1 MSPMSRGKTMETLRL
16 TSYMSDLESTVKLMY
31 QLVREIYAIES
42 DGGELS
48 RIHEIAEALERRPN
62 LTALPQVLLK
72 AYGEIT
78 GALGGIRLSRE
89 TIQVHAVDR
98 IRRTHAKL
106 AEVSSATESATT
118 ELLNGLDRALGIIDR
133 LEQHGNGEALRLDD
147 GRTAHQAIR
156 DEVNGLFN
164 VLQFQDIT
172 SQQLNAVND
181 LLVDVEQRLVAVA
194 LLFDPAVG
202 EDAPMPILLL
212 PDPNAGPAKAYDQ
225 AASTTGADK
234 RQALADAVMAETSR
248 RGHLSLV
255 SA

>member
-1 MSPMSRGKTMETLRL
+1 MSTMSRGKTMETLRL

-98 IRRTHAKL
+98 IRHTHDKL

-118 ELLNGLDRALGIIDR
+118 ELLDGLDRTLGIVAR
-133 LEQHGNGEALRLDD
+133 LEQDGDGDVLRLDD

-156 DEVNGLFN
+156 DEVNALFN
-164 VLQFQDIT
+164 VLQFQDVT
-172 SQQLNAVND
+172 SQQLSAVND

-194 LLFDPAVG
+194 KLFDPTVG

-212 PDPNAGPAKAYDQ
+212 PDLGGGPKSYDH
-225 AASTTGADK
+225 AASTTGADT
-234 RQALADAVMAETSR
+234 RQALADAVLAETSR
-248 RGHLSLV
+248 RSAHLTLV